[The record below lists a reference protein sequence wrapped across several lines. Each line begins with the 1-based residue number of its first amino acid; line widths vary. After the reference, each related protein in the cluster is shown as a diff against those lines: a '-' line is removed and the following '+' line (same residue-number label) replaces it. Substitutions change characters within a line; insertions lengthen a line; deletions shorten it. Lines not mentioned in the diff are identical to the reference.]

1 MQLLHWPRLCTGVA
15 IIPMTSNR
23 TVTPS
28 YPDFED
34 ESEEN
39 MEREMN
45 ASVYPFILTSLS
57 QCFVM

>member
-1 MQLLHWPRLCTGVA
+1 MRLLHWPRLCTGVA

-39 MEREMN
+39 MELEMN
-45 ASVYPFILTSLS
+45 ASV
-57 QCFVM
+57 